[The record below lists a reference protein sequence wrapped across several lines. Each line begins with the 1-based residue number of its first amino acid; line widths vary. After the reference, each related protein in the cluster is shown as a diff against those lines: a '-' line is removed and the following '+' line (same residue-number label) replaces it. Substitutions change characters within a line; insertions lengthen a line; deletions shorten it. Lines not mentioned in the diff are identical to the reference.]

1 MYQNYNSIL
10 NPLEKHFQ
18 NHEVI
23 SKRNNALAYIATFA
37 LGAFIGIVIYRWIE
51 SNRDE
56 DYDVKFREDNE

>member
-18 NHEVI
+18 SHEVI
-23 SKRNNALAYIATFA
+23 SKRSNILAYIATFA

-51 SNRDE
+51 SNKDE
-56 DYDVKFREDNE
+56 EYGLKYLENNE